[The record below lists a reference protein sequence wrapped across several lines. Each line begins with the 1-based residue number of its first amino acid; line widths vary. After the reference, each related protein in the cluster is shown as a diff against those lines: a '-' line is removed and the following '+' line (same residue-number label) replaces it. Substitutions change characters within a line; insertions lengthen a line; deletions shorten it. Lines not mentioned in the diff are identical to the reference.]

1 MQIQETYR
9 KFPIKFY
16 QKPDGT
22 IHYENK
28 FLSGDAKTLDDA
40 FKVFK
45 NNDWDR
51 DLIYYYDD
59 VTDVE
64 FGAFTP
70 AYTDRKYKGMKYLG
84 QIELRLDIDTGWGSG
99 EHSVTYLS
107 EHPEAQDAHAKY
119 IKKLKRE
126 EQIDNFKKKLKQGFK
141 KVAGLFKPQ
150 YEMFDPYKTRYD
162 LICEHCGEI
171 IPTATYYEEYHK
183 KNYHL
188 ECIWDKL
195 YNETNSN
202 DYQDC
207 REFFFSLQKYIGNWP
222 NVGLDIQEDYE
233 TDLELVKI
241 NDRKLGLQ
249 ESAAAMYKSNKP
261 TFKDFYDYVIKN
273 PKAKKSYFEIT
284 KPYKLRIPSDTILHD
299 YKKHEITFDN
309 WNDCLSNLNN
319 IINASISKTKIAS
332 SPAEIALC
340 RILGKKDFGVSI
352 QLEKTY
358 NQIMTIFIDHPNTID
373 NWIKTGAAG
382 GSASQLQTSDTS
394 KSSSV
399 TQSSQA
405 PNNIITY
412 IKEKIKG

>member
-40 FKVFK
+40 FKVFT

-202 DYQDC
+202 EYQDC
-207 REFFFSLQKYIGNWP
+207 REFFFSLQKYIGSWP

-261 TFKDFYDYVIKN
+261 TFEDFYDYVIKN
-273 PKAKKSYFEIT
+273 PKAKDSYFVFKNINV
-284 KPYKLRIPSDTILHD
+284 RIASNAIIHA
-299 YKKHEITFDN
+299 YKKHETKLDTWITI
-309 WNDCLSNLNN
+309 LNN
-319 IINASISKTKIAS
+319 LKNISNIGISKKTQSGNNMFLI
-332 SPAEIALC
+332 
-340 RILGKKDFGVSI
+340 RIENNYGTVLMDCPDYFYITTAFVDNK
-352 QLEKTY
+352 
-358 NQIMTIFIDHPNTID
+358 NTID
-373 NWIKTGAAG
+373 SWIKQACKDYQ
-382 GSASQLQTSDTS
+382 SISDLI
-394 KSSSV
+394 
-399 TQSSQA
+399 Q
-405 PNNIITY
+405 Y
-412 IKEKIKG
+412 IKNKI

>member
-1 MQIQETYR
+1 MIVRDGLMQIQETYR

-40 FKVFK
+40 FKVFTS
-45 NNDWDR
+45 NDWDR

-261 TFKDFYDYVIKN
+261 TFEDFYDYVIKN
-273 PKAKKSYFEIT
+273 PKAKDSYFVFKNINV
-284 KPYKLRIPSDTILHD
+284 RIASNAIIHA
-299 YKKHEITFDN
+299 YKKHETKLDTWITI
-309 WNDCLSNLNN
+309 LNN
-319 IINASISKTKIAS
+319 LKNISNIGISKKTQSGNNMFLI
-332 SPAEIALC
+332 
-340 RILGKKDFGVSI
+340 RIENNYGTVLMDCPDYFYITTAFVDNK
-352 QLEKTY
+352 
-358 NQIMTIFIDHPNTID
+358 NTID
-373 NWIKTGAAG
+373 SWIKQACKDYQ
-382 GSASQLQTSDTS
+382 SISDLI
-394 KSSSV
+394 
-399 TQSSQA
+399 Q
-405 PNNIITY
+405 Y
-412 IKEKIKG
+412 IKNKI

>member
-28 FLSGDAKTLDDA
+28 FFSGDAKTLDDA
-40 FKVFK
+40 FKVFT

-195 YNETNSN
+195 YNETDSN

-261 TFKDFYDYVIKN
+261 TFEDFYDYVIKN
-273 PKAKKSYFEIT
+273 PKAKDSYFVFKNINV
-284 KPYKLRIPSDTILHD
+284 RIASNAIIHA
-299 YKKHEITFDN
+299 YKKHETKLDTWITI
-309 WNDCLSNLNN
+309 LNN
-319 IINASISKTKIAS
+319 LKNISNIGISKKTQSGNNMFLI
-332 SPAEIALC
+332 
-340 RILGKKDFGVSI
+340 RIENNYGTVLMDCPDYFYITTAFVDNK
-352 QLEKTY
+352 
-358 NQIMTIFIDHPNTID
+358 NTID
-373 NWIKTGAAG
+373 SWIKQACKDYQ
-382 GSASQLQTSDTS
+382 SISDLI
-394 KSSSV
+394 
-399 TQSSQA
+399 Q
-405 PNNIITY
+405 Y
-412 IKEKIKG
+412 IKNKI

>member
-28 FLSGDAKTLDDA
+28 FLSGDAKTLNDA
-40 FKVFK
+40 FKVFTS
-45 NNDWDR
+45 NDWDR

-107 EHPEAQDAHAKY
+107 QHPEAQDAHAKY

-162 LICEHCGEI
+162 LICKHCGEI

-195 YNETNSN
+195 YNETDSN

-249 ESAAAMYKSNKP
+249 ESAAAMYKSNMP
-261 TFKDFYDYVIKN
+261 TFKDFYQYVIKN
-273 PKAKKSYFEIT
+273 PKAKDSYFLFKNINI
-284 KPYKLRIPSDTILHD
+284 RIASNAVIHA
-299 YKKHEITFDN
+299 YKKHETKLDTWITILN
-309 WNDCLSNLNN
+309 NLNN
-319 IINASISKTKIAS
+319 INNIGISKKTQSGNNMFLI
-332 SPAEIALC
+332 
-340 RILGKKDFGVSI
+340 RIKDNYGAVLMDCPDYFYI
-352 QLEKTY
+352 T
-358 NQIMTIFIDHPNTID
+358 TAFIDNKNSID
-373 NWIKTGAAG
+373 NWIQQACKD
-382 GSASQLQTSDTS
+382 SQNV
-394 KSSSV
+394 SSLV
-399 TQSSQA
+399 Q
-405 PNNIITY
+405 Y
-412 IKEKIKG
+412 IKNKI

>member
-40 FKVFK
+40 FKVFTS
-45 NNDWDR
+45 NDWDR
-51 DLIYYYDD
+51 DLVYYYDD

-119 IKKLKRE
+119 VKKLKRE

-261 TFKDFYDYVIKN
+261 TFEDFYDYVIKN
-273 PKAKKSYFEIT
+273 PKAKDSYFVFKNI
-284 KPYKLRIPSDTILHD
+284 
-299 YKKHEITFDN
+299 
-309 WNDCLSNLNN
+309 NN
-319 IINASISKTKIAS
+319 
-332 SPAEIALC
+332 
-340 RILGKKDFGVSI
+340 F
-352 QLEKTY
+352 
-358 NQIMTIFIDHPNTID
+358 
-373 NWIKTGAAG
+373 
-382 GSASQLQTSDTS
+382 
-394 KSSSV
+394 
-399 TQSSQA
+399 
-405 PNNIITY
+405 
-412 IKEKIKG
+412 